1 MLIHDLL
8 AFPKPLRR
16 KMDEDK
22 NRAQAGW
29 QTKIWRGGR
38 DNSLART
45 TTGVQQGAHSY
56 YAGILLAAAQRNEAK
71 HQKSE
76 NNWEK
81 NFTFLGKTYLAG
93 QHGKESKWNKLYWR
107 QQPSS
112 FKCSIVANLSIVK
125 DVRPTFTLVSKR
137 GREEKWQWREV
148 CSVSLEQGKVWQ
160 VYYKNI
166 FGELF

>member
-1 MLIHDLL
+1 MTSFLVVPLPRFLKSASEQKSLIRDVDTWPPGFSQALE
-8 AFPKPLRR
+8 KENGWRQEQSTGR
-16 KMDEDK
+16 MTNK
-22 NRAQAGW
+22 NLKR
-29 QTKIWRGGR
+29 GR

-56 YAGILLAAAQRNEAK
+56 YAGILLAAAQRNKAE

-112 FKCSIVANLSIVK
+112 FKCSIIPNLSIVK
-125 DVRPTFTLVSKR
+125 DGRPRFTLVSKR
-137 GREEKWQWREV
+137 GREEK
-148 CSVSLEQGKVWQ
+148 
-160 VYYKNI
+160 
-166 FGELF
+166 